1 LRHYEKTKPKKNG
14 NRRRSFQSKSPENI
28 FNKIIEENV
37 SNLKKE
43 IAMNMQEDYRTP
55 NRLD

>member
-1 LRHYEKTKPKKNG
+1 MKLRQTAPKNV
-14 NRRRSFQSKSPENI
+14 
-28 FNKIIEENV
+28 NKIIEENV